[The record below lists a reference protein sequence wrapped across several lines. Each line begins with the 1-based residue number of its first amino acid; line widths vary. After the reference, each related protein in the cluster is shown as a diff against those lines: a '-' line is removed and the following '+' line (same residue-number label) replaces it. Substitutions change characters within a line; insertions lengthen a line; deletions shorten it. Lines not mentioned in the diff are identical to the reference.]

1 MVPVS
6 GFTGPCPE
14 MNTKSPARTAWEY
27 GPAGAGPFSAITVF
41 LIGSP
46 FLSLCLFSSHK
57 CARFCGFR
65 PVDEDMRDPGEDVL
79 LPYLPAGRHPRL
91 LHDTILPHQV
101 YLVVQVHRTTDMVG
115 NYLQRVPNFEV
126 AVFVHR
132 EHPMLL
138 RESLQDCAGVS
149 DKMAVPLQVQWLR
162 AWGYIGSESL
172 AAAVDY
178 GQVPGR
184 PTHHRAHH
192 HGCAFVERAGT
203 ETGLHPIVEYVGSG
217 SDLRH
222 PFHLRHML
230 RRRGRAHAD
239 VVHTYAPL
247 PHQFRQEDHELSLFE
262 PSLPELQRLYTTQNC
277 TAVSVDSRQIQVAHG
292 LDLNCQPDGFIYRD
306 PGTPQA
312 GIHLEPDLE
321 SLILSTPREP
331 PCPFEA
337 VHSDDEP
344 NLLSQPNRLPDL
356 RFRHQRIGDKDIL
369 DPTISHDLS
378 LRELGHRDARR
389 PGLQLFPRYTR
400 YFMRLH
406 VGSQR
411 DTVLPGHMGHL
422 LYVSRHLRAVDQKV
436 RCPRRMQIFVLGTE
450 AYSLTRHYF
459 RIRDSHFTI
468 QC

>member
-6 GFTGPCPE
+6 GFTGPWPE

-46 FLSLCLFSSHK
+46 FLSLCLFSPHK

-65 PVDEDMRDPGEDVL
+65 PVDEDMRDPGEDVREGAIESRVRLLGLIVKAVRGDEISFPPFRLPQSCCLRSRRLRRIRGSHLVHEVQRCSL

-138 RESLQDCAGVS
+138 REPLQDCAGVS

-203 ETGLHPIVEYVGSG
+203 ETSLHPIVEHVGSG

-222 PFHLRHML
+222 PLHLRHML
-230 RRRGRAHAD
+230 RRRSRAHAD
-239 VVHTYAPL
+239 VVHPYASFPQ
-247 PHQFRQEDHELSLFE
+247 HDRQ
-262 PSLPELQRLYTTQNC
+262 
-277 TAVSVDSRQIQVAHG
+277 
-292 LDLNCQPDGFIYRD
+292 
-306 PGTPQA
+306 
-312 GIHLEPDLE
+312 
-321 SLILSTPREP
+321 
-331 PCPFEA
+331 
-337 VHSDDEP
+337 
-344 NLLSQPNRLPDL
+344 
-356 RFRHQRIGDKDIL
+356 
-369 DPTISHDLS
+369 
-378 LRELGHRDARR
+378 GH
-389 PGLQLFPRYTR
+389 
-400 YFMRLH
+400 H
-406 VGSQR
+406 
-411 DTVLPGHMGHL
+411 
-422 LYVSRHLRAVDQKV
+422 
-436 RCPRRMQIFVLGTE
+436 
-450 AYSLTRHYF
+450 
-459 RIRDSHFTI
+459 
-468 QC
+468 